1 MPLAA
6 LCFSLLSAFNVGF
19 RDINFGRWLHLLT
32 KKSEYD
38 LKAVGWARTVSGF
51 QSLLSVYLI
60 ALWVLTYFGRPF
72 G

>member
-1 MPLAA
+1 MTIIKGLDAGLKA
-6 LCFSLLSAFNVGF
+6 RSTQ
-19 RDINFGRWLHLLT
+19 RLLT
-32 KKSEYD
+32 KREYD

-60 ALWVLTYFGRPF
+60 ALWVLSYFGRPF